1 MSPSDP
7 SATSPPS
14 APDPVVRGP
23 RGGVVDPSVQP
34 GVSRQALAVV
44 AGFAFALGAVL
55 GGVGLAI
62 VAVARPTSQPVRAA
76 RRPPVA
82 APETFADFSDIPDEA
97 PDGGA
102 GLDLAALTEREARLG
117 RGRTLPVV
125 LRSLGVD
132 TATIPAV
139 VGALRRY
146 VGMRSLRPSDRIAV
160 LRDPSGAVARVELRR
175 SRQEVWAASPNGAR
189 WRGERVVHVERTV
202 RRALGFRVADTPE
215 ASAARA
221 GVAPSLLEA
230 FGEALP
236 ALDLP
241 PRLTRG
247 DTVRV
252 VVDEVLR
259 NGRHDRYETLHALDH
274 RGHHGVRRAF
284 WLAMESGGDWFDREG
299 LTWERGPLRSPVPQ
313 GRIAALFNP
322 HRVHPVRRVVSPH
335 HGVDYVA
342 PVGTPVLAA
351 ADGLVLSV
359 GPAGPAGN
367 QVIVRHPDLG
377 FETGYAHLRSFA
389 PGLRVG
395 LRVRAGRVLGGGS
408 VRRGRARR
416 RTCISPCGAT
426 GCTSTPSRS
435 VLRVA
440 PCRPRCGAPLTP
452 PRRSWA
458 RPSTRCRSMAARSRP
473 RRGWRPRVPRAPPPT
488 RATTPSKTSTRTARP
503 PNADFGSER
512 G

>member
-395 LRVRAGRVLGGGS
+395 LRVRAGRVLGGLGSSGQSAAPHLHFS
-408 VRRGRARR
+408 VRREGVYVDPFPLCAARR
-416 RTCISPCGAT
+416 SVPTALRSTFDASAAELGAALDAVPVDGRTLSAP
-426 GCTSTPSRS
+426 P
-435 VLRVA
+435 RVA
-440 PCRPRCGAPLTP
+440 PAGA
-452 PRRSWA
+452 
-458 RPSTRCRSMAARSRP
+458 
-473 RRGWRPRVPRAPPPT
+473 
-488 RATTPSKTSTRTARP
+488 ARP
-503 PNADFGSER
+503 PAHEGDDPEQDLDEDGPAS
-512 G
+512 